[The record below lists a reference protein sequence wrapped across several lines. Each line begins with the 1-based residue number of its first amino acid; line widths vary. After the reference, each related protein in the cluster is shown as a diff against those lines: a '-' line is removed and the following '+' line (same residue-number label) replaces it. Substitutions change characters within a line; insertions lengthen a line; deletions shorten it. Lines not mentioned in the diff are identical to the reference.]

1 MKKLRFPLGAI
12 EVSCPTLE
20 RYLLYMYLLT
30 LSQCSQVLWK
40 VALDYRKS
48 NATFSTIST
57 DFFRSI
63 GFFKLKKTKEMVG
76 GVLFNATLKSPAT
89 VAIITLLPGE
99 GTNFTLTKKC

>member
-1 MKKLRFPLGAI
+1 MKSHMHLVETIISDDDNYEIVKKLRFPLGAI

-63 GFFKLKKTKEMVG
+63 GFFKLKK
-76 GVLFNATLKSPAT
+76 LK
-89 VAIITLLPGE
+89 
-99 GTNFTLTKKC
+99 KW